1 MLCAIRIVTPN
12 LELITLLN
20 QGVTPQVES
29 PKTYFVFDPEWN
41 SEVHN
46 EIVTERQFRE
56 MKVKHYT
63 DTTVHRFKMK

>member
-20 QGVTPQVES
+20 QGVTPQVET

-41 SEVHN
+41 SEVTN
-46 EIVTERQFRE
+46 EIVTERQLKE
-56 MKVKHYT
+56 MKKVHYV
-63 DTTVHRFKMK
+63 DITVHRFKMK